1 MSNKWQCLLCAKI
14 VSSKQKVELH
24 LEKILFG
31 SNKDSTA
38 YKCVPKSKLKTV
50 KDDSSKPKKSAYSS
64 FSGLNN
70 IFNEKS
76 LLSKFSLYPPVKD
89 SHKTPQIDVTLEDDI
104 VQPTGDIVQ
113 TGEAES
119 QLSDET
125 VTVTSIN
132 NCESNEFPV
141 PVIPVKP
148 VFKVP
153 VKSRNNC
160 GCVGCLTDLCGLCYA
175 CTHKEAK

>member
-14 VSSKQKVELH
+14 VSSKQKVESH
-24 LEKILFG
+24 LEKIHPG

-76 LLSKFSLYPPVKD
+76 LLSKFS
-89 SHKTPQIDVTLEDDI
+89 
-104 VQPTGDIVQ
+104 
-113 TGEAES
+113 
-119 QLSDET
+119 
-125 VTVTSIN
+125 
-132 NCESNEFPV
+132 
-141 PVIPVKP
+141 
-148 VFKVP
+148 
-153 VKSRNNC
+153 
-160 GCVGCLTDLCGLCYA
+160 
-175 CTHKEAK
+175 HKEAK

>member
-14 VSSKQKVELH
+14 MSSKQKVESH
-24 LEKILFG
+24 LEKIHPG

-104 VQPTGDIVQ
+104 VQPTG
-113 TGEAES
+113 EAES
-119 QLSDET
+119 QLSEET

-132 NCESNEFPV
+132 NCESNEFPI

-153 VKSRNNC
+153 FKSRNNC
-160 GCVGCLTDLCGLCYA
+160 GCVGCLTDPCGLCYA